1 MTPQPL
7 RPSLLCM
14 ITRTRLLAMSALA
27 AGTLALAACGGG
39 GSSSDSSSAAPPSDS
54 AIGGGSAECTESI
67 MEQNAVAS
75 AAAAGVELVDTKSY
89 ECADGWAIVFAITK
103 SNDIE
108 QTTAFVYEAEGPV
121 WAQKQ
126 IDAICGDDDDDD
138 DIPSSIKDQA
148 CALR

>member
-1 MTPQPL
+1 MT
-7 RPSLLCM
+7 
-14 ITRTRLLAMSALA
+14 ALA

-39 GSSSDSSSAAPPSDS
+39 GSSADSSSAAPAPTDS
-54 AIGGGSAECTESI
+54 PIGGGSAECTEPI
-67 MEQNAVAS
+67 MEQNAVGS

-108 QTTAFVYEAEGPV
+108 QTTAYVYQAEGPMWV
-121 WAQKQ
+121 QKQ
-126 IDAICGDDDDDD
+126 TDSICNGNPDAA
-138 DIPSSIKDQA
+138 PQSIVDQA